1 MRRIVGRD
9 ARLVVIAAVT
19 ASLTTGLVMAAPA
32 VGGAVAAIV
41 RNSHM
46 VDGRHAVG
54 AGASVKAR
62 KGKLVATSP
71 KTGKLPSNII
81 ATAPN
86 ARRLGGKGAATYAR
100 KAALRSPGTINSAS
114 NPVAWSKLRGVP
126 AELMDGD
133 DAIGPRAFAH
143 VDDAGHVSLS
153 WPGDWD
159 DENVTHPA
167 SEPGVYCFDLSF
179 EPRHVQVTIDLRRS
193 ADAVEAGVQPY
204 ATFAPGSI
212 TSGGNC
218 GSGSTADALVV
229 FRDGTDTRH
238 NAAFFVSFM

>member
-100 KAALRSPGTINSAS
+100 KAALRSPGTINEST
-114 NPVAWSKLRGVP
+114 NPVRWSKLNGVP
-126 AELMDGD
+126 RGLADGTD
-133 DAIGPRAFAH
+133 DIGPRAFAH
-143 VDDAGHVSLS
+143 VSDAGVVEEELS
-153 WPGDWD
+153 TGMDTD
-159 DENVTHPA
+159 GATHPA
-167 SEPGVYCFDLSF
+167 DGVYCFDLSF
-179 EPRHVQVTIDLRRS
+179 EPKHVLVTIDLRRS
-193 ADAVEAGVQPY
+193 ALAVEAGVQPY
-204 ATFAPGSI
+204 ATFGPGSI